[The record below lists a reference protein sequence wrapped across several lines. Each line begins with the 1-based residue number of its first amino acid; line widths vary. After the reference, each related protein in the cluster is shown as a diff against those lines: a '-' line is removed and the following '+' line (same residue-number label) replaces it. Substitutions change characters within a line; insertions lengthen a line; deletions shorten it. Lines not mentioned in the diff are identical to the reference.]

1 MKEPK
6 VRVSA
11 IGVLTEEIYVK
22 IVVGCAVEQNEDAV
36 QNEHVE
42 NRQLKEVEI
51 EIPKKV
57 REEKGAVEGK
67 IKVQV

>member
-1 MKEPK
+1 M
-6 VRVSA
+6 RVSA